1 MPKLLILGYPVQGR
15 LVINRNFRGLNR
27 NDMPSYPHNESK
39 LKKYNQIFDFLL
51 EVRDLSVDD
60 GHYIRDL
67 AVAKRIARD
76 FIEVDEENQSYEVIE
91 VVNPH
96 ELPECRGKF
105 LGFDVLWKSE
115 GNDSHILT
123 YIDEQTQF
131 EGKKLGGTHRDVLE
145 KKYATAINQYVLF
158 SELEEAESFAKDL
171 SELTNGEIESEI
183 VGLYAVTE

>member
-1 MPKLLILGYPVQGR
+1 MPKLLILGSPFQGR
-15 LVINRNFRGLNR
+15 FVANPKFRGVCR

-67 AVAKRIARD
+67 AIAKRIACD
-76 FIEVDEENQSYEVIE
+76 FMEVDEKNQSYEVIE
-91 VVNPH
+91 VVSPH

-105 LGFDVLWKSE
+105 LGFDVLWKNE

-123 YIDEQTQF
+123 YIDEQTQW
-131 EGKKLGGTHRDVLE
+131 EGHRIGGAARDVLE

-158 SELEEAESFAKDL
+158 SELESAERFAR
-171 SELTNGEIESEI
+171 ELYEITNGEIQSEI
-183 VGLYAVTE
+183 LGIYKVTE